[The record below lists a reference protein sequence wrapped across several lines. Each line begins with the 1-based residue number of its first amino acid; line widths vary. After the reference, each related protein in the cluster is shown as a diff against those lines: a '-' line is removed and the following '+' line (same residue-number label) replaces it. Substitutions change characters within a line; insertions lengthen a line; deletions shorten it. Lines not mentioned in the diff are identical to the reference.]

1 MMVRFRFGR
10 ETSSTAVGSAPKASV
25 CVMETWSLAETG
37 TGLASRA
44 IGIWTLRFAF
54 VRGDRPPD
62 FFRTTRFAVAVGMSD
77 ETAVPSLGD
86 ADDRTDPTD
95 DLSASCA
102 VSSDEASHI
111 RDSFDV

>member
-10 ETSSTAVGSAPKASV
+10 ETSSVRVLKAPKESV
-25 CVMETWSLAETG
+25 RVMDRWSLAETVAR
-37 TGLASRA
+37 LASRA

-54 VRGDRPPD
+54 VRGDGPPD
-62 FFRTTRFAVAVGMSD
+62 FFRKTRFAVAVGMSD

-111 RDSFDV
+111 RDSFDM